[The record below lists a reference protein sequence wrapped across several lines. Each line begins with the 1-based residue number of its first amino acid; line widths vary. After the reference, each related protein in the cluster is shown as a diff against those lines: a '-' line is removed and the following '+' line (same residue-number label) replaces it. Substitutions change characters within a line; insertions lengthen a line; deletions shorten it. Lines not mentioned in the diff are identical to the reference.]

1 MIISFSGSEGS
12 GKSGIAKRLA
22 AHLGWP
28 CYDIGG
34 LRRTMA
40 AEKGLT
46 LEEYNKLGETDSSTD
61 LEVDNYQTTLGK
73 NNDNFIIVGR
83 TSWHFIPQSLKIF
96 LSTRL
101 EVGAQRIF
109 KDLAT
114 RNEAKNLK
122 SLDDVIA
129 SLRRRMESDSF
140 RYQKYFS
147 IDVYNPK
154 NFDWILDTS
163 DLTEEE
169 VYHRVSTFISTKLQ
183 DAEGNGSVI

>member
-1 MIISFSGSEGS
+1 MIITFSGSEGS

-22 AHLGWP
+22 ATLGWP
-28 CYDIGG
+28 YYDIGG
-34 LRRTMA
+34 MRRTMA

-46 LEEYNKLGETDSSTD
+46 LEEYNKLGETDPSTD
-61 LEVDNYQTTLGK
+61 LEVDNYQTTLGQ
-73 NNDNFIIVGR
+73 NNDNFVVVGR
-83 TSWHFIPQSLKIF
+83 TSWYFIPHSLKIF
-96 LSTRL
+96 LTTRL

-114 RNEAKNLK
+114 RNEAKDLR
-122 SLDDVIA
+122 SIEDVIA
-129 SLRRRMESDSF
+129 SLRRRTESDTY

-169 VYHRVSTFISTKLQ
+169 VYDQVSGFVKAKLK
-183 DAEGNGSVI
+183 DAEGRSL

>member
-22 AHLGWP
+22 ADFGWHY
-28 CYDIGG
+28 YDIGK
-34 LRRTMA
+34 LRRSMA
-40 AEKGLT
+40 AENNMT

-61 LEVDNYQTTLGK
+61 LEVDNYQKKLGQE
-73 NNDNFIIVGR
+73 NDNFIIVGR
-83 TSWHFIPQSLKIF
+83 TSWYFIPHSLKIF

-101 EVGAQRIF
+101 EVGAERIL
-109 KDLAT
+109 KDLAA
-114 RNEAKNLK
+114 RNEAKGLQNVE
-122 SLDDVIA
+122 DVMA
-129 SLRRRMESDSF
+129 SIRRRQISDSF

-147 IDVYNPK
+147 IDVYDKN

-169 VYHRVSTFISTKLQ
+169 VYIQVQQYIKSKL
-183 DAEGNGSVI
+183 GVF

>member
-22 AHLGWP
+22 KTLGWP
-28 CYDIGG
+28 YYDIGG
-34 LRRTMA
+34 LRRAMA
-40 AEKGLT
+40 REKGLT
-46 LEEYNKLGETDSSTD
+46 LEEYNKLGETDPSTD
-61 LEVDNYQTTLGK
+61 LEVDNYQAALGRSD
-73 NNDNFIIVGR
+73 DNFVIVGR
-83 TSWHFIPQSLKIF
+83 TSWYFIPHSLKIF
-96 LSTRL
+96 LQTRL
-101 EVGAQRIF
+101 EVGAERIF
-109 KDLAT
+109 KDLET

-122 SLDDVIA
+122 SLEDVIA
-129 SLRRRMESDSF
+129 SLRRRTESDIY

-169 VYHRVSTFISTKLQ
+169 VYQQVYQFIKEKL
-183 DAEGNGSVI
+183 